1 MEQGR
6 IGLTPEAIAPS
17 GMGDVAGDADADGCI
32 PWLFPWTDTLET
44 PQAGTAGSVTGRVER
59 PPRTGPQV
67 HGTCASK
74 WPRHGSSRI
83 GHRSESSRREIGAT
97 RMVTT
102 GMPPLA
108 GWRDNGRNQGCAL
121 SCRDRAGYR
130 DRLTPVTRTS
140 THTGPPLIE
149 NARSLRRTFCRVN
162 LGKTLPGGIE
172 KFFSAGSG
180 RNRT

>member
-17 GMGDVAGDADADGCI
+17 GIGDVAGDADADGCI
-32 PWLFPWTDTLET
+32 PWLFPWTDGAGNATGRYRRSCHRARRT
-44 PQAGTAGSVTGRVER
+44 PTQYRPAGPWNLRVEAAATRHQAGSGTDRSHQEGKSGRPGWVATG
-59 PPRTGPQV
+59 T
-67 HGTCASK
+67 
-74 WPRHGSSRI
+74 
-83 GHRSESSRREIGAT
+83 
-97 RMVTT
+97 
-102 GMPPLA
+102 PPLA

-149 NARSLRRTFCRVN
+149 NARSLRRTFYRVN
-162 LGKTLPGGIE
+162 LGKNLAGG
-172 KFFSAGSG
+172 
-180 RNRT
+180 N